1 MGTLEIRWGACFDGG
16 GGDMRE
22 ESMDGAQPRLS

>member
-1 MGTLEIRWGACFDGG
+1 MGTLEIRWGACFDGE

-22 ESMDGAQPRLS
+22 ESMDEHNQV